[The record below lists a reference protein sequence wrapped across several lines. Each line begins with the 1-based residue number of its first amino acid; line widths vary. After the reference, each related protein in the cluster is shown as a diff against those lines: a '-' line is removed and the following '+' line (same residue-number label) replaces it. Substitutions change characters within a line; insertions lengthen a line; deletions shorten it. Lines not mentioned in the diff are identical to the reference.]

1 MASAKYPVNDSTLA
15 QHQCLCDAVDGGE
28 SKALERTG
36 LSLDAFTRNVLIW
49 MCILIAANQ
58 LAFSANTPIIAQYAE
73 SFGVSMTAIGFTFAI
88 YGLARLLLNIPAG
101 STADRLGRKPA
112 LAIGGL
118 LSGISAIG
126 CAIAPDYELFLV
138 ARFVGGAGAAFVLT
152 GGQIVLADIAT
163 PQNRGRLMSIY
174 QGVFLA
180 TAGIGA
186 IPGGW
191 LATHY
196 GMASPFWASAIF
208 CIVVTFVALRY
219 VPETRE
225 YAIKRARE
233 SKSKVEL
240 PFMQQLRFLARNEGL
255 MLISLIGLMAA
266 FGRTGGIFNVIP
278 IMGETELNLN
288 PAQIGLG
295 LSMISFVSLAF
306 VVPSGI
312 LVDKLGR
319 KPVIVPSNFLN
330 GAAFFLFITADSYA
344 TFLLACFVWSCA
356 GGFAGGA
363 PGAYAADM
371 APAGM
376 NAAAMGLYRA
386 LMDVGYV
393 IGPLAIGFMSDTW
406 SIDTA
411 LLVTAFLVIGSAVLF
426 AVRAPEPLR
435 PNVQNIKPK
444 PGL

>member
-1 MASAKYPVNDSTLA
+1 MLIAEGDLFHLKRP
-15 QHQCLCDAVDGGE
+15 
-28 SKALERTG
+28 G

-49 MCILIAANQ
+49 MCVLIAANQ

-73 SFGVSMTAIGFTFAI
+73 SFDVSLTAIGLTFSI
-88 YGLARLLLNIPAG
+88 YGLARLMLNIPAG
-101 STADRLGRKPA
+101 NISDLLGRKWA
-112 LAIGGL
+112 LAIGGCV
-118 LSGISAIG
+118 SAVSAVG
-126 CAIAPDYELFLV
+126 CAIAPNYELFLT
-138 ARFVGGAGAAFVLT
+138 ARFIGGVGAAFVLT

-180 TAGIGA
+180 TAGLGA

-191 LATHY
+191 LATHF
-196 GMASPFWASAIF
+196 GIESPFWASAILCF
-208 CIVVTFVALRY
+208 IVTIVAMRF

-225 YAIKRARE
+225 HALLRAQE
-233 SKSKVEL
+233 STNKIEL
-240 PFMQQLRFLARNEGL
+240 PFLHQLRHLLRSEGL
-255 MLISLIGLMAA
+255 MLISIIGLMAA
-266 FGRTGGIFNVIP
+266 FGRTGGLFNVIP
-278 IMGETELNLN
+278 IMGETELHLN
-288 PAQIGLG
+288 PAQIGFG
-295 LSMISFVSLAF
+295 LSLISFVSLAF
-306 VVPSGI
+306 VIPSGI

-319 KPVIVPSNFLN
+319 KPVIVPANFIN
-330 GAAFFLFITADSYA
+330 GAAFFLFITADNYV
-344 TFLLACFVWSCA
+344 TFLLACSVWSCA

-371 APAGM
+371 APPGM

-411 LLVTAFLVIGSAVLF
+411 LAVTGMLTIITATLF
-426 AVRAPEPLR
+426 ALRAPESLPQKTH
-435 PNVQNIKPK
+435 PVSATQGP
-444 PGL
+444 

>member
-1 MASAKYPVNDSTLA
+1 MARSGLA
-15 QHQCLCDAVDGGE
+15 
-28 SKALERTG
+28 
-36 LSLDAFTRNVLIW
+36 LDAFTRNVLVW
-49 MCILIAANQ
+49 MCVLIAANQ

-73 SFGVSMTAIGFTFAI
+73 SFGVSMTAIGLTFAV
-88 YGLARLLLNIPAG
+88 YGLARLLFNIPSG
-101 STADRLGRKPA
+101 STADLLGRKPA
-112 LAIGGL
+112 LAIGGF
-118 LSGISAIG
+118 LSAISAVG
-126 CAIAPDYELFLV
+126 CAIAPNYELFIL
-138 ARFVGGAGAAFVLT
+138 ARFVGGIGAAFVLT

-191 LATHY
+191 LATHF
-196 GMASPFWASAIF
+196 GLASPFWASAIF
-208 CIVVTFVALRY
+208 CAVVTLIALKF

-225 YAIKRARE
+225 YANDAVRNSSSQLA
-233 SKSKVEL
+233 L
-240 PFMQQLRFLARNEGL
+240 PFLQQLRFLVRSQGL
-255 MLISLIGLMAA
+255 MLIGLIGLMAA
-266 FGRTGGIFNVIP
+266 FGRTGGVFNVIP
-278 IMGETELNLN
+278 IMGETELHLN

-319 KPVIVPSNFLN
+319 KPIIVPANFLN
-330 GAAFFLFITADSYA
+330 GAAFFLFITADSYM

-371 APAGM
+371 APPGM

-386 LMDVGYV
+386 LMDIGYV
-393 IGPLAIGFMSDTW
+393 IGPLAIGFMADNW
-406 SIDTA
+406 SIDRA
-411 LLVTAFLVIGSAVLF
+411 LLVTAILTIGTAVLF
-426 AVRAPEPLR
+426 AVRAPESMPPNTKKIEPR
-435 PNVQNIKPK
+435 PAP
-444 PGL
+444 

>member
-1 MASAKYPVNDSTLA
+1 MLTAEENCILNRSSLA
-15 QHQCLCDAVDGGE
+15 
-28 SKALERTG
+28 
-36 LSLDAFTRNVLIW
+36 LDAFTRSVLIW
-49 MCILIAANQ
+49 MCVLIAANQ
-58 LAFSANTPIIAQYAE
+58 LAFSANTPILAQYAE
-73 SFGVSMTAIGFTFAI
+73 SFDVSMTAIGFTFAI

-101 STADRLGRKPA
+101 STADIFGRKPA

-118 LSGISAIG
+118 LSGLSAIG
-126 CAIAPDYELFLV
+126 CALAPNYELFIA

-152 GGQIVLADIAT
+152 GGQIILADIAS

-180 TAGIGA
+180 TAGLGA

-191 LATHY
+191 LATHW
-196 GMASPFWASAIF
+196 GMTSPFWASAIL
-208 CIVVTFVALRY
+208 CLVVTFVAIRY
-219 VPETRE
+219 VPETRD
-225 YAIKRARE
+225 YVRQTA
-233 SKSKVEL
+233 SKSSTAPAL
-240 PFMQQLRFLARNEGL
+240 PFLQQIRHLVRSEGL
-255 MLISLIGLMAA
+255 MLIGLIGLMAA
-266 FGRTGGIFNVIP
+266 FGRTGGVFNVVP
-278 IMGETELNLN
+278 IMGDQELGLS

-295 LSMISFVSLAF
+295 LSLISIVSLVF

-312 LVDKLGR
+312 LVDKFGR
-319 KPVIVPSNFLN
+319 KPVIVPANFLN
-330 GAAFFLFITADSYA
+330 GAGFLLFVVADSYV

-393 IGPLAIGFMSDTW
+393 LGPLAIGMISDKW

-411 LLVTAFLVIGSAVLF
+411 LMVTAILVTTSTVLF
-426 AVRAPEPLR
+426 AIRAPESHPR
-435 PNVQNIKPK
+435 GNRRTKATAVP
-444 PGL
+444 

>member
-1 MASAKYPVNDSTLA
+1 MA
-15 QHQCLCDAVDGGE
+15 
-28 SKALERTG
+28 
-36 LSLDAFTRNVLIW
+36 LDAFTRNVLVW
-49 MCILIAANQ
+49 MCVLIAANQ

-73 SFGVSMTAIGFTFAI
+73 SFGVSMTAIGLTFAI
-88 YGLARLLLNIPAG
+88 YGLARLMFNIPSG
-101 STADRLGRKPA
+101 STADILGRKPA
-112 LAIGGL
+112 LAIGGF
-118 LSGISAIG
+118 ISAISAVG
-126 CAIAPDYELFLV
+126 CAIAPNYELFIV
-138 ARFVGGAGAAFVLT
+138 ARFVGGVGAAFVLT

-180 TAGIGA
+180 TAGLGA

-191 LATHY
+191 LATHF
-196 GMASPFWASAIF
+196 GMASPFWASAF
-208 CIVVTFVALRY
+208 FGALVTIVALRY

-225 YAIKRARE
+225 HANRKAFE
-233 SKSKVEL
+233 SKTKMDLSFL
-240 PFMQQLRFLARNEGL
+240 QQLRFLVRSEGL
-255 MLISLIGLMAA
+255 MLIGLIGLMAA
-266 FGRTGGIFNVIP
+266 FGRTGAVFNVIP
-278 IMGETELNLN
+278 IMGETELGLN

-319 KPVIVPSNFLN
+319 KPIIVPSNFLN
-330 GAAFFLFITADSYA
+330 GAAFFLFIIADSYI
-344 TFLLACFVWSCA
+344 TFLIACFVWSCA

-393 IGPLAIGFMSDTW
+393 IGPLAIGFMADNW
-406 SIDTA
+406 SIDRA
-411 LLVTAFLVIGSAVLF
+411 LFVTAILTIGSAVLF
-426 AVRAPEPLR
+426 AVRAPESLPSSKAKK
-435 PNVQNIKPK
+435 IEPK
-444 PGL
+444 PVP